1 MSGQAVRC
9 FGLFQIS
16 VIRPRRACGSI
27 GVELNDLDTPALAVD
42 LDRMEKN
49 MQRMVKFTK
58 ECGVAL
64 RPHVK
69 THKAPEIARMQLDA
83 GSRGVCLQKVSE
95 VEVFAR
101 EGIDDIFL
109 TNEVVVSEKLLRLA
123 MVATKVHVG
132 VAVDDPDVA
141 RSMGRIFKESGSE
154 VDVYVDVDVGMHRC
168 GVSDPAVA
176 AELARIVS
184 GQDGLVFKGL
194 MGYEGNVN
202 GAKSKAEQVRLA
214 GAAMSEITNAKSAIE
229 KAGMSV
235 GAVSVG
241 SSVSTWI
248 NAKHPAVTEVQPGM
262 YIFNDHVLVDRGV
275 ATWEDCA
282 LTVVTTV
289 VSKPAPDRAVVDAG
303 SKAFNFDTG
312 LFPIPF
318 DRDGVK
324 MVHFS
329 EEHGWL
335 ELKGKGRDLRVG
347 DRISFVPAHCCTTIN
362 QFEELNGVR
371 KGKVDKVF
379 PILARGKMT

>member
-1 MSGQAVRC
+1 M
-9 FGLFQIS
+9 
-16 VIRPRRACGSI
+16 I
-27 GVELNDLDTPALAVD
+27 GVEVDDLETPALVVD

-49 MQRMVKFTK
+49 IQRMVKFTRK
-58 ECGVAL
+58 CGVEL

-69 THKAPEIARMQLDA
+69 THKAPDIAKMQLEA

-95 VEVFAR
+95 VEVFAG
-101 EGIDDIFL
+101 EGIPDIFL
-109 TNEVVVSEKLLRLA
+109 TNEVVVPEKLRRLA
-123 MVATKVHVG
+123 SVAEKAHVG
-132 VAVDDPDVA
+132 VAVDDLDVA
-141 RSMGRIFKESGSE
+141 KRMGRVFKERGSE
-154 VDVYVDVDVGMHRC
+154 ADVYVDVDVGMHRC

-176 AELARIVS
+176 AKLAQTVS

-202 GAKSKAEQVRLA
+202 GARSKAEQVRLA
-214 GAAMSEITNAKSAIE
+214 RAAMNEITKAKDAIE
-229 KAGMSV
+229 RAGMKVDS
-235 GAVSVG
+235 VSVG

-262 YIFNDHVLVDRGV
+262 YVFNDHVLVDRGV

-282 LTVVTTV
+282 LTVVATV
-289 VSKPAPDRAVVDAG
+289 MSKPAPNRAVVDAG

-312 LFPIPF
+312 LFPIAF
-318 DRDGVK
+318 DRDGIK
-324 MVHFS
+324 MTHFS

-335 ELKGKGRDLRVG
+335 ELKGRSRDLKVG

-362 QFEELNGVR
+362 QFDELNGAR

-379 PILARGKMT
+379 RILARGRMT

>member
-1 MSGQAVRC
+1 M
-9 FGLFQIS
+9 
-16 VIRPRRACGSI
+16 I
-27 GVELNDLDTPALAVD
+27 GVEIDDLETPALVVD

-49 MQRMVKFTK
+49 IRRMVKFTR
-58 ECGVAL
+58 ECGVEL

-69 THKAPEIARMQLDA
+69 THKVPDIAKMQLDA

-95 VEVFAR
+95 VEVFAW

-109 TNEVVVSEKLLRLA
+109 TNEVVVPEKLQRLA
-123 MVATKVHVG
+123 SVAEKAHVG
-132 VAVDDPDVA
+132 VAVDDLGVVMG
-141 RSMGRIFKESGSE
+141 MGRIFKERGSE
-154 VDVYVDVDVGMHRC
+154 ADVYVDVDVGMHRC
-168 GVSDPAVA
+168 GLSDPAA
-176 AELARIVS
+176 AANLARAVS

-214 GAAMSEITNAKSAIE
+214 GAAMSEITDAKDAIE
-229 KAGMSV
+229 KAGMKVDS
-235 GAVSVG
+235 VSVG

-289 VSKPAPDRAVVDAG
+289 MSKPAPNRAVVDAG

-312 LFPIPF
+312 LFPVPL
-318 DRDGVK
+318 DRDGVR
-324 MVHFS
+324 MTHFS

-335 ELKGKGRDLRVG
+335 ELKGKGRDLKVG

-362 QFEELNGVR
+362 QFEELSGVR
-371 KGKVDKVF
+371 KGKVDRVF
-379 PILARGKMT
+379 RVLARGKMT